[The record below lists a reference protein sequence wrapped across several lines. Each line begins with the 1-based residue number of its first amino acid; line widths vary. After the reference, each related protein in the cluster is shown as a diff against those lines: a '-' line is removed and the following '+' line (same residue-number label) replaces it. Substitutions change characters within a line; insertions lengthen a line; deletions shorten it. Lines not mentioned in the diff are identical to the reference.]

1 MRDEVICLKKYINEE
16 DYKRINE
23 LKNLCRDGDINLK
36 LELDYKLNIKKE
48 YDNPLEDINE
58 FLYYVDDVLIGYLG
72 ICFFGGNTAELTG
85 MVHPN
90 WRRKNIFNKL
100 YKLALEECKRIK
112 AEKILLVCDN
122 KSSSGLEF
130 IKFAGAD
137 YSFSEYGMKLENN
150 NAIEVK
156 ASINLKKALNLD
168 GKEISRQ
175 NSIYFSS
182 QVEKEVFPEEEEK
195 YNSITYMIELNDR
208 TIGKIRTDLDG
219 NSAFIY
225 GFGILPEYRGLGYG
239 REALKSVLAML
250 KKQNINIVSLE
261 VAAEN
266 SRALKLYKSCGFM
279 EENVMDY
286 YLIK

>member
-16 DYKRINE
+16 DYKKINE
-23 LKNLCRDGDINLK
+23 LKNLCSDGDINLK

-48 YDNPLEDINE
+48 YNIPLEDMNE
-58 FLYYVDDVLIGYLG
+58 FLYYADDDLIGYLG
-72 ICFFGGNTAELTG
+72 ICCFGGNTAELTG
-85 MVHPN
+85 MVHPK
-90 WRRKNIFNKL
+90 WRRKNIFTKL
-100 YKLALEECKRIK
+100 YKLAIEECKKLK

-130 IKFAGAD
+130 IKSLGAE

-150 NAIEVK
+150 NAIEEK
-156 ASINLKKALNLD
+156 AFVNLRKALNSD

-182 QVEKEVFPEEEEK
+182 QGEKEVFPEEEEK
-195 YNSITYMIELNDR
+195 YNSITYMIELKGR
-208 TIGKIRTDLDG
+208 IIGKIRTDLNG

-225 GFGILPEYRGLGYG
+225 GFGILPEYRGQGYG
-239 REALKSVLAML
+239 RETLETTLVLL
-250 KKQNINIVSLE
+250 KKHEITTVGLE

-266 SRALKLYKSCGFM
+266 SRALNLYKSCGFV

-286 YLIK
+286 FKVK